1 MFITLDYF
9 YFLITLT
16 HNMKK
21 NFFAIAGFASMAAL
35 FSFGVLDPSGKTG
48 YTGAP
53 GEGNCTSCHSGA
65 VNSGPGSVSI
75 SAIPDFSAG
84 YTPGQAYVVSL
95 TILETGRS
103 LFGFDVVALDSLN
116 KNAGT
121 LAVSNTTQTRSAVS
135 GGRTNITHKTNGGA
149 SANSHTFDFKWTAP
163 AAANAHGVT
172 FYASAMAANK
182 NGNSGGDNV
191 YTSTLSLQPVIN
203 SAVTKSVLS
212 ADWTVAP
219 NPATDQLSL
228 TYSLRA
234 ATDVSV
240 RVISLDGKIV
250 YTQALDNTAAG
261 TQTLRIPLNEI
272 HAGLYYVALS
282 AGNTTFT
289 KTVLV
294 Q

>member
-1 MFITLDYF
+1 
-9 YFLITLT
+9 
-16 HNMKK
+16 MKK
-21 NFFAIAGFASMAAL
+21 KIFAIAGFASMAAL
-35 FSFGVLDPSGKTG
+35 FSFGVLEPNGIAG

-53 GEGNCTSCHSGA
+53 GEGTCTSCHSGA

-75 SAIPDFSAG
+75 SAVPDFSTG
-84 YTPGQAYVVSL
+84 YTPGQDYVVSL
-95 TILETGRS
+95 TILEAGRS

-116 KNAGT
+116 TNAGT
-121 LAVSNTTQTRSAVS
+121 LAVTNTTKTRMQVS
-135 GGRTNITHKTNGGA
+135 GGRTNITHRTNGGA
-149 SANSHTFDFKWTAP
+149 SANSHTFDFKWAAP
-163 AAANAHGVT
+163 AVANAHKVT

-182 NGNSGGDNV
+182 NGGTGGDNV
-191 YTSTLSLQPVIN
+191 YSSTLSLQPIIN

-219 NPATDQLSL
+219 NPATDQLLLS
-228 TYSLRA
+228 YSLRT

-240 RVISLDGKIV
+240 RVIGLDGKIV
-250 YTQALDNTAAG
+250 YTQALGNAAAG

-282 AGNTTFT
+282 AGNMTFT